1 MIGYLIAL
9 IRKQLNSRHNHPQ
22 ELFMTSQQ
30 IALCERL
37 KRLGYSQGNRVR
49 IYGQEFDLISDPITM
64 QDELVF
70 VDGVE
75 RRSGDVR
82 RVRIPL
88 PVVRMIHHDIRA
100 A

>member
-1 MIGYLIAL
+1 
-9 IRKQLNSRHNHPQ
+9 
-22 ELFMTSQQ
+22 MTSQQ

-37 KRLGYSQGNRVR
+37 KRLGYSQGNRIR
-49 IYGQEFDLISDPITM
+49 IYGQEFDLISDPITV
-64 QDELVF
+64 QEELVF

-88 PVVRMIHHDIRA
+88 PVVRMIHQDLRVRVA
-100 A
+100 